1 MSEVKVNKISPRTN
15 CGTVTVGDSGDSVSV
30 TAGVPVT
37 VNGDL
42 KSNALKATDGGSI
55 ISQSGTTIT
64 LGASGDT
71 VSLASGA
78 SQSGFG
84 RAGSVDWQTSIK
96 TGDFTAVSGEGYFI
110 NTTSGAVT
118 MTLPSSPSVGDI
130 VALKDYANTFDTNNL
145 TIGRNSQPISG
156 TDADAVI
163 STEGQAITLVYGDS
177 TKGWQSVAAATES
190 DVPKPTFTA
199 ATGGNAILT
208 CGNYKIHV
216 FTGPGTFCVSSL
228 GNSAPAGRPANAD
241 YLVVAG
247 GGGSNYGG
255 GGAGGFRTNVSCAG
269 TIPLSVSGI
278 PITVG
283 AGGSGTPSGCASRG
297 SNSIFSTITSAGG
310 GASGNATPASTSS
323 TNAPGGSGAGAPG
336 YDFPAPSPGSPPGTA
351 HQNGGA
357 GNTPPVSP
365 PQGNAGGRGHGT
377 YGTADNGSGGGGGAG
392 SGAADTSIGTP
403 GGTPGGA
410 GAPTTIFGSVP
421 QAPTY
426 GEGGPNPG
434 RYFAGGGGGA
444 QQNPGTNAGGVG
456 GGGDGKPSPTTGCSG
471 SVNQGGGGGGRR
483 GDGGSGIVVI
493 RYKFQ

>member
-1 MSEVKVNKISPRTN
+1 MTSTIKVNTIQNT
-15 CGTVTVGDSGDSVSV
+15 CGADIIKES
-30 TAGVPVT
+30 
-37 VNGDL
+37 
-42 KSNALKATDGGSI
+42 SN
-55 ISQSGTTIT
+55 TIT
-64 LGASGDT
+64 IGASGDT
-71 VSLASGA
+71 VTLASGA

-84 RAGSVDWQTSIK
+84 REGSVNWQTSIK
-96 TGDFTAVSGEGYFI
+96 TGDFTAASGEGYFVD
-110 NTTSGAVT
+110 TTSGAVT

-130 VALKDYANTFDTNNL
+130 VAVKDYANTFDTNNL

-156 TDADAVI
+156 LAVDAVI

-177 TKGWQSVAAATES
+177 TKGWQSVAASTEA

-199 ATGGNAILT
+199 ATGGTVLT
-208 CGNYKIHV
+208 CGDYKIHV
-216 FTGPGTFCVSSL
+216 FTGPGNFCVSSI
-228 GNSAPAGRPANAD
+228 GNSAPAGRPANSD

-255 GGAGGFRTNVSCAG
+255 GGAGGFRTCVSSGG
-269 TIPLSVSGI
+269 TIPLSVSAF

-283 AGGSGTPSGCASRG
+283 SGGAGAPSGCASKG

-310 GASGNATPASTSS
+310 GASGPSTPASTSS

-336 YDFPAPSPGSPPGTA
+336 YDFPSPSPGSPPGTT

-377 YGTADNGSGGGGGAG
+377 YGTSDNGSGGGGGAG

-403 GGTPGGA
+403 GGTAGGA

-434 RYFAGGGGGA
+434 RYFAGGGAGT
-444 QQNPGTNAGGVG
+444 QQNPGAKSGGVG
-456 GGGDGKPSPTTGCSG
+456 GGGDAPGASATGVDG

-483 GDGGSGIVVI
+483 GAGGSGIVVI

>member
-1 MSEVKVNKISPRTN
+1 MSKIEVDEITQ
-15 CGTVTVGDSGDSVSV
+15 
-30 TAGVPVT
+30 
-37 VNGDL
+37 
-42 KSNALKATDGGSI
+42 
-55 ISQSGTTIT
+55 QSGTTLTVGGGACKTAT
-64 LGASGDT
+64 LDATTVTIGRSGGT

-78 SQSGFG
+78 TQSGFG
-84 RAGSVDWQTSIK
+84 RAGSVDWQTGIK
-96 TGDFTAVSGEGYFI
+96 TGDFTAASGEGYFVD
-110 NTTSGAVT
+110 TTSGAVT

-130 VALKDYANTFDTNNL
+130 VAVKDYANTFDTNNL

-156 TDADAVI
+156 EATDAVI

-177 TKGWQSVAAATES
+177 TKGWQSVAAATEA

-216 FTGPGTFCVSSL
+216 FTGPGTFCVSSI
-228 GNSAPAGRPANAD
+228 GNSAPAGRPASAD

-255 GGAGGFRTNVSCAG
+255 GGAGGFRTCVSCAG
-269 TIPLSVSGI
+269 TIPLSVSGF

-283 AGGSGTPSGCASRG
+283 AGGAGTPSGCASKG
-297 SNSIFSTITSAGG
+297 SNSIFSSITSAGG
-310 GASGNATPASTSS
+310 GASGSTTPASTSS
-323 TNAPGGSGAGAPG
+323 TNAPGGSGAGG
-336 YDFPAPSPGSPPGTA
+336 SGFDFPAPSPGSPPGTV
-351 HQNGGA
+351 HQIGGS

-365 PQGNAGGRGHGT
+365 PQGNSGGRGHGT
-377 YGTADNGSGGGGGAG
+377 FGTSDNGSGGGGGAG
-392 SGAADTSIGTP
+392 SSAADTTIGTP
-403 GGTPGGA
+403 GGTAGGA

-456 GGGDGKPSPTTGCSG
+456 GGGDGKPTSTDGDDG
-471 SVNQGGGGGGRR
+471 SANQGGGAGGRR
-483 GDGGSGIVVI
+483 ADGGSGIVVI